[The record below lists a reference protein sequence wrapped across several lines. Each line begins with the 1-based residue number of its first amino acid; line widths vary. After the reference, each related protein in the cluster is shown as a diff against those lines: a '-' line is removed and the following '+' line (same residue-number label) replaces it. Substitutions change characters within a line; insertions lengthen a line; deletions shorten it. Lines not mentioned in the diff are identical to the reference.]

1 MSLVLKYV
9 KSVGKASL
17 VLFLASA
24 AVIAANLIL
33 TFTVTAAQEDET
45 RLLEERVSGLK
56 GVSGSPF
63 EQAVSDIEVFTGR
76 MPNKSGL
83 PKALASIFDI
93 ARKNGLN
100 IPSGDYAPE
109 TVSEAGISKY
119 TISFPVEGSYPEI
132 KKFIYGIENMNVP
145 VVVEDIVFSRSKGTS
160 RPTPSGVGAPI
171 ELKIRLSVYFI

>member
-1 MSLVLKYV
+1 MSLVSKYV
-9 KSVGKASL
+9 KSAGKTYLA
-17 VLFLASA
+17 LFLASA
-24 AVIAANLIL
+24 VVIAANIVL

-45 RLLEERVSGLK
+45 RLLGETVSGLK
-56 GVSGSPF
+56 GGLGSPF

-76 MPNKSGL
+76 MPTEKGL
-83 PKALASIFDI
+83 PKALAFIFDI

-109 TVSEAGISKY
+109 TVSEAGISRY

-145 VVVEDIVFSRSKGTS
+145 VVVEDIAFSRSKGTS
-160 RPTPSGVGAPI
+160 GAI

>member
-1 MSLVLKYV
+1 MSLLSKYLK
-9 KSVGKASL
+9 SAGKTSL

-24 AVIAANLIL
+24 VVIAANLIL

-45 RLLEERVSGLK
+45 RLLGEMVSGLK
-56 GVSGSPF
+56 GVSGSPLA
-63 EQAVSDIEVFTGR
+63 QAVSDIEVFTGR
-76 MPNKSGL
+76 MPNEKGL

-145 VVVEDIVFSRSKGTS
+145 VVVEDIAFSRSKGTS
-160 RPTPSGVGAPI
+160 GAI